1 MFLKK
6 NLPGSFHSSIQP
18 PLFIPVHLIPQDR
31 MTPVTELKELAMKQR
46 ALLRRKVLTTD
57 DQSTV
62 IPEDEELP
70 NFVKVDA
77 LKAYHER
84 HRTRA
89 GLPRRNGHELSNI
102 STSSVRSSRR
112 VLQAFNPIY
121 FFEEPTESAAIK
133 KKREANIPGA
143 ESNELI
149 KGCKQKMKHNV
160 LREDD
165 ETSSSDSGAQPCP
178 TPHEWVYEDLPAII
192 CDEDIANGSLSD
204 TDDIKRE
211 LGSEGDYEMSKE
223 NSKGMTPKDPR
234 TPTPKKTA
242 ESFPSLSDP
251 NEEFVDHF
259 KELCELMSHSQMV
272 HIPCKQ
278 KPRVP
283 AATSPPVPAASSPPF
298 VKPKKEEK
306 ISLSDWI
313 VRAVANDGICVEG
326 KRQDLDFQ
334 LWHSN
339 IIVQQ
344 LQSNILKTITGSVY
358 QLIGDANAVC
368 MSDFGYPIWLIT
380 KFKNGFPED
389 WKSCVRYFCDVA
401 ERKRAQKKKLKS
413 DGISTKNQ
421 NTSRNLAVT
430 TSDSDHDWGA
440 LKRKVGSRKPKKA
453 VAKEESAPC
462 NQEAQISTTETW
474 SNNADITRLSEISCA
489 STTSRCGRLI
499 KPILKFWCGERLSV
513 DCHLGTSIIREGKDM
528 LTDSLVSTGQEKV
541 SSRISNKKVTMKT
554 LPKKTTLNKKTSQ
567 GAAQPQLD
575 AMTPKFRAAV
585 KTGLKTPRFSKA
597 KLTNNKVPFKSL
609 RVMIS
614 PMHTMRDVRSKCLQN
629 KVHYNSLN
637 ESTGE
642 SSQLDSELDVEKGK
656 QRGPR
661 RKDPSAIKN
670 LTFDMDDGE
679 GGSVVAE
686 HLAEKVSSLSV
697 KSKQKTIPEK
707 KASKTL
713 ATSSS
718 DYQENSKPLSAT
730 SGSRQSFHSTH
741 QKTLTA
747 SLKSK
752 KDDESAKNCEKRAQN
767 QKRSN
772 CPSQP
777 PSDSGHHHDM
787 NTNKME
793 RNHKNPSSC
802 FASEFPESQDSMEIN
817 ISQKNSRKI
826 LMGVLQKPTPPEPV
840 EQSQSKQQGFS
851 ERESKMR
858 TKSQKTE
865 LRNKPRKQSDVAVS
879 LDSEDEPVLRRLT
892 NTKMEK
898 AVLER
903 KKLPPRRARPVV
915 FFTEFP
921 DAEKKSM
928 PIWSSKEVDK
938 SWKTRLAHDVGHRK
952 QPPRSKWQQR
962 YFESSDSEDKPR
974 KDTRN
979 PKKSNFVELEDSEEE
994 LGPGQNLTQW
1004 VSPQKKQKQ
1013 LLCVIQKQ
1021 RNLLESQESEE
1032 ETVSRKEYRFAT
1044 NTQKNQERIGYVDSQ
1059 DSEDEPILRKVP
1071 RQKANAGKKK
1081 KHIEVSNTVES
1092 QDSKEEQ
1099 ISVQEFRT
1107 ATNAQKKQKTT
1118 LYMVQ
1123 KLNGL
1128 IESED
1133 SKEKTIL
1140 RKANGQATN
1149 AQRSQNH
1156 GLMEFQDSELKLGTE
1171 STTSANT
1178 LKKQQKQ
1185 IMVDSLESEE
1195 EPILRKSRAA
1205 TKAQNKLTQIFFAN
1219 SQDSEEGPVSRKASR
1234 QAANTKLQKKQKRGL
1249 VESQD
1254 SEEDPITGK
1263 ESRTASVEKKQIGLV
1278 ESEDSEEEF
1287 ILRETSRQ
1295 AANCPKKKKV
1305 GLLESEDSDE
1315 ELKLGRK
1322 STTAASA
1329 LTKPITMIEYQVS
1342 EEEPILTKVPRQGLC
1357 ARKKIKQ
1364 VSLLAFKGSE
1374 EESVS
1379 KKESKTSTNSQK
1391 KQKQIDLVES
1401 LDSEELKSGNE
1412 SITAAN
1418 ALKKQQKQIMVK
1430 SHDSEGEPISRKA
1443 SKQAANTRKK
1453 QKHGLVESQD
1463 SEEELITGKK
1473 SKTSA
1478 NAEKQIGLVES
1489 EDSEEEL
1496 ILRKASSQA
1505 NAQKKKKVGLLESQD
1520 SEDLKSGKKSTTV
1533 ANALKKQQKQIVMVD
1548 PQDSE
1553 GEPISKEASRQATNT
1568 RKKQKHDF
1576 VESQYSEEEPITG
1589 KESTTVNDA
1598 EKKQIGLVECEDS
1611 EKELILSKASRQAA
1625 NAQKKKKKYSK
1636 LKLGKEYTTAT
1647 NALKKQKQIMV
1658 ESQDSEEEP
1667 ILTKAPRQGAIARNK
1682 KQVGLL
1688 DSQDSEEELILRKSS
1703 RQAANTRN
1711 KQKHGLESQDS
1722 EKQVSGKKS
1731 KTAANAQKEK
1741 KIPSCLAQKQNGLVD
1756 SGVSEEEQ
1764 ISRKMPRP
1772 MANTLKMQKNIGSL
1786 EFQDSEQELT
1796 TRNKSRQ
1803 IDKTWLKQKTAQKRI
1818 SLEDKKIFRKVS
1830 SQRTSAQKK
1839 QSPTEPAPESNQSTR
1854 STKLWST
1861 PAESQDSEEEASS
1874 GRDSRRYVDGKRQP
1888 PPDIASCRRQE
1899 QSPSRPEEQ
1908 KENDEEGNLLVSA
1921 SPQKTSS
1928 ESSLSETGS
1937 MSFLVEPVSNLSSED
1952 EENNSWKELSLP
1964 RFSKRAIAPTPA
1976 PTRRQH
1982 HPAASWERLSGL
1994 ENDFEK
2000 LQGNPLSSQ
2009 RISKTFKPNARG
2021 ILGTE
2026 SRGIEEENEDR
2037 KVAAGQKK
2045 PKATKNVT
2053 KNVYSRGDQQSQPQR
2068 NSSTVSS
2075 SKRWMPLN
2083 PFKAINREEE
2093 WTEKEV
2099 HRLYKAV
2106 SSLPKHKKGF
2116 WLDVAMAVGSRSAEE
2131 CNEKYLAR
2139 QQAKPS
2145 RAPPKKRVNASK
2157 KKKQESNEQKEAVKI
2172 TAKVGTLKRKQQMRE
2187 FLDQIPKDDHD
2198 DLFSD
2203 NLFQGKKIKLP
2214 TFSMNCDD
2222 DFILEQLHPV
2232 TPTTPVCPF
2241 ATTPQCEH
2249 ITPGMLSSFNKSEN
2263 DRLVYRIQK
2272 DLRRD
2277 KFLDWGYRLKKSG
2290 PLAHTTPTS
2299 RRTPFLKKG
2308 STDTSV
2314 IGKLFQVK
2322 DTATS
2327 DDEEEKDYY
2336 FSDSSSQ

>member
-1 MFLKK
+1 
-6 NLPGSFHSSIQP
+6 
-18 PLFIPVHLIPQDR
+18 
-31 MTPVTELKELAMKQR
+31 MKH
-46 ALLRRKVLTTD
+46 D
-57 DQSTV
+57 
-62 IPEDEELP
+62 
-70 NFVKVDA
+70 
-77 LKAYHER
+77 
-84 HRTRA
+84 
-89 GLPRRNGHELSNI
+89 
-102 STSSVRSSRR
+102 
-112 VLQAFNPIY
+112 VLQ
-121 FFEEPTESAAIK
+121 
-133 KKREANIPGA
+133 
-143 ESNELI
+143 
-149 KGCKQKMKHNV
+149 
-160 LREDD
+160 EDD
-165 ETSSSDSGAQPCP
+165 ETSSSDF
-178 TPHEWVYEDLPAII
+178 EREYEDLPAII
-192 CDEDIANGSLSD
+192 CDEDIANGSLSN

-211 LGSEGDYEMSKE
+211 LGSEGDDEMSKE
-223 NSKGMTPKDPR
+223 KSKDPKDPR

-242 ESFPSLSDP
+242 ESFSSLSDL
-251 NEEFVDHF
+251 NEEFADHF
-259 KELCELMSHSQMV
+259 KELCEMMSHPQIV
-272 HIPCKQ
+272 KIPCKQ

-283 AATSPPVPAASSPPF
+283 AATSPPVPAATSPPVPAATSPPVPAATSPPV

-306 ISLSDWI
+306 KISLSDW
-313 VRAVANDGICVEG
+313 VVKAVETNGICVEG
-326 KRQDLDFQ
+326 KRPDLDFQ

-344 LQSNILKTITGSVY
+344 IQSNILKTITGSVY
-358 QLIGDANAVC
+358 QLIGEANTVC
-368 MSDFGYPIWLIT
+368 MSDFGYPTWLIT

-389 WKSCVRYFCDVA
+389 WKSCVRYFCDVE
-401 ERKRAQKKKLKS
+401 ERNRAQKKKRKS
-413 DGISTKNQ
+413 DGSSTKNH

-430 TSDSDHDWGA
+430 TSDHDWGA
-440 LKRKVGSRKPKKA
+440 LKRKVGSRKPQKA

-462 NQEAQISTTETW
+462 NQEAQISTAETW
-474 SNNADITRLSEISCA
+474 SNPTDITRLSEISCA
-489 STTSRCGRLI
+489 STTSRCGRQI

-513 DCHLGTSIIREGKDM
+513 DCHLGTTIIREGKDM
-528 LTDSLVSTGQEKV
+528 LTDSLEKV
-541 SSRISNKKVTMKT
+541 RSRISNKKVTMKT
-554 LPKKTTLNKKTSQ
+554 LSKKTTLNKKTSQ

-575 AMTPKFRAAV
+575 AMTPKFMAGV
-585 KTGLKTPRFSKA
+585 KTGLKTPRFNKA
-597 KLTNNKVPFKSL
+597 KLTNNKVLCKSL
-609 RVMIS
+609 QVMIT

-661 RKDPSAIKN
+661 RKDPSEIKN

-679 GGSVVAE
+679 GGIVVVE

-697 KSKQKTIPEK
+697 KSKRKTIPEK

-718 DYQENSKPLSAT
+718 DYQEKSKPLSAT
-730 SGSRQSFHSTH
+730 SGSRHRFHSTH
-741 QKTLTA
+741 QKTLTT
-747 SLKSK
+747 LKSK
-752 KDDESAKNCEKRAQN
+752 KDDESAKNCEERAQN

-793 RNHKNPSSC
+793 HNHKNPLSC
-802 FASEFPESQDSMEIN
+802 FASEFTESQDSMEEN
-817 ISQKNSRKI
+817 ISGKNSRKI
-826 LMGVLQKPTPPEPV
+826 LMGVLKKPTPPEPV

-858 TKSQKTE
+858 TRSQKTE
-865 LRNKPRKQSDVAVS
+865 LHNKPGKQSDVAES

-892 NTKMEK
+892 NTNMEK
-898 AVLER
+898 AVHER

-921 DAEKKSM
+921 DVEKKSM

-938 SWKTRLAHDVGHRK
+938 SFKRHLAHDVGHRK
-952 QPPRSKWQQR
+952 QPPRSKLQQR

-974 KDTRN
+974 KDTKNR
-979 PKKSNFVELEDSEEE
+979 KKSNFVELEDSEEE

-1013 LLCVIQKQ
+1013 SLCVIQKL

-1032 ETVSRKEYRFAT
+1032 ETVSREESRFAT
-1044 NTQKNQERIGYVDSQ
+1044 NTQKNQKGFGYVDTQ
-1059 DSEDEPILRKVP
+1059 DSEDELLLRKVP

-1081 KHIEVSNTVES
+1081 KHIEVSKTVES
-1092 QDSKEEQ
+1092 QDSKEEK

-1107 ATNAQKKQKTT
+1107 ATNVQKKQKTT
-1118 LYMVQ
+1118 LCMVQ

-1149 AQRSQNH
+1149 AQRNQNH
-1156 GLMEFQDSELKLGTE
+1156 CLMEFQDSEELKLGTE
-1171 STTSANT
+1171 STTSANA

-1185 IMVDSLESEE
+1185 IMVDSQESEE

-1205 TKAQNKLTQIFFAN
+1205 MKSQNKLTQIFFAN

-1234 QAANTKLQKKQKRGL
+1234 QAANTRKKQKHGL

-1254 SEEDPITGK
+1254 SEEDPINGK
-1263 ESRTASVEKKQIGLV
+1263 ESRTANVEKKQIGLV

-1287 ILRETSRQ
+1287 ILREASRQ
-1295 AANCPKKKKV
+1295 AANCQKKKKN
-1305 GLLESEDSDE
+1305 GLLESQDSDE

-1322 STTAASA
+1322 STTATSA
-1329 LTKPITMIEYQVS
+1329 LTKQITMIEYQVS
-1342 EEEPILTKVPRQGLC
+1342 EEEPILIKVPRQGLR
-1357 ARKKIKQ
+1357 ARKKKKQ

-1374 EESVS
+1374 EELVS
-1379 KKESKTSTNSQK
+1379 KMESKTSTNSQK

-1412 SITAAN
+1412 STTAAY
-1418 ALKKQQKQIMVK
+1418 ALKKQQKQITVK
-1430 SHDSEGEPISRKA
+1430 SHDSEGAPISRKA
-1443 SKQAANTRKK
+1443 SKQAANTQKK

-1463 SEEELITGKK
+1463 SEELITGKK

-1505 NAQKKKKVGLLESQD
+1505 ANAQKKKKVGLLESQD
-1520 SEDLKSGKKSTTV
+1520 SEDWKSGKKSTTV
-1533 ANALKKQQKQIVMVD
+1533 ANALKKQQKQIVMVN

-1576 VESQYSEEEPITG
+1576 VESQDSEEEPITG
-1589 KESTTVNDA
+1589 KEFTTVNNA
-1598 EKKQIGLVECEDS
+1598 EKKQIGLVESEDS

-1625 NAQKKKKKYSK
+1625 NAQKKKKKYSE

-1658 ESQDSEEEP
+1658 ESPDSEEEP
-1667 ILTKAPRQGAIARNK
+1667 ILTKAPRQGSIAQNK

-1688 DSQDSEEELILRKSS
+1688 DSQDSEEQLILRESS
-1703 RQAANTRN
+1703 RQAANTR
-1711 KQKHGLESQDS
+1711 KTQKHGLGSQHS

-1731 KTAANAQKEK
+1731 RTAANAQKEQTL
-1741 KIPSCLAQKQNGLVD
+1741 PSCLAQTQNGLGD
-1756 SGVSEEEQ
+1756 SEESEEEQ

-1772 MANTLKMQKNIGSL
+1772 TANTLKLQKNIGSL

-1803 IDKTWLKQKTAQKRI
+1803 IDKTWLKQKTAQKQI

-1830 SQRTSAQKK
+1830 SQQTSAQKK
-1839 QSPTEPAPESNQSTR
+1839 QSPTEPAPERNQSTR

-1874 GRDSRRYVDGKRQP
+1874 GRDSRRYCEGKRQP
-1888 PPDIASCRRQE
+1888 TPDIASSRRQE
-1899 QSPSRPEEQ
+1899 QSLSRPEQQ
-1908 KENDEEGNLLVSA
+1908 KQNDEGNLLASA
-1921 SPQKTSS
+1921 SPQKMSS
-1928 ESSLSETGS
+1928 ESSLSKTGN
-1937 MSFLVEPVSNLSSED
+1937 MSFLVEPVSNSSSED
-1952 EENNSWKELSLP
+1952 DENNSWKELSLP
-1964 RFSKRAIAPTPA
+1964 RFNKRAIAPTPA

-1982 HPAASWERLSGL
+1982 HPATSWERLSGL

-2000 LQGNPLSSQ
+2000 LQENPISPQ
-2009 RISKTFKPNARG
+2009 RNSKKFKPNARG

-2026 SRGIEEENEDR
+2026 SRGIEKENEDR
-2037 KVAAGQKK
+2037 KVAGQKK

-2131 CNEKYLAR
+2131 CNEKYLER

-2157 KKKQESNEQKEAVKI
+2157 KKKQENNEHKEAVKI

-2203 NLFQGKKIKLP
+2203 NIFQGKKIKLP

-2314 IGKLFQVK
+2314 IGKLFKVK
-2322 DTATS
+2322 DAATS
-2327 DDEEEKDYY
+2327 DDEQEKDYY